1 MKNARFCQVLLTK
14 ASQRGG
20 SREILSRERAKTIW
34 FFSFGLSGCGASWC
48 GVSPAAVSLLMWGLS
63 WCEVSPGVGPPGVG
77 SPNVVSPNVVNYN
90 DGVSNVKPS

>member
-1 MKNARFCQVLLTK
+1 
-14 ASQRGG
+14 
-20 SREILSRERAKTIW
+20 
-34 FFSFGLSGCGASWC
+34 
-48 GVSPAAVSLLMWGLS
+48 MWGLS